1 VVYTPGHTDDHMALV
16 LEEENSLFSGDCVL
30 GEGTCVSF
38 IAVVVVVVVIHEE
51 IKVILSRQLLQGHF
65 TQSSIAHLVTTSGKV
80 SPVIAKSFFEQLAFY
95 LLPNII

>member
-38 IAVVVVVVVIHEE
+38 IAVVVVVEE